1 MTKDKRGN
9 HSRGR
14 ASKIDLLPKPIQD
27 ALHALLR
34 SKKHTQLDIVDAV
47 NDLIEAEGLDDDL
60 KLSRSGLNRYASRM
74 EGVGARIREARAVSE
89 QWINQLGTTPEGD
102 VSKILIEM
110 VRTIAFDSVM
120 KMSAED
126 EPMHP
131 KLIKDLAIG
140 IEKLEKAASENQKR
154 DFEIR
159 KQMATEAAEAVDTV
173 AREQGL
179 SPETIAMITNKILG
193 VV

>member
-1 MTKDKRGN
+1 MTKDK
-9 HSRGR
+9 RGR
-14 ASKIDLLPKPIQD
+14 ASKIDLLPKSIQD
-27 ALHALLR
+27 ELHALLR

-120 KMSAED
+120 KLSTED

-159 KQMATEAAEAVDTV
+159 KQMATEAAQAVDTV